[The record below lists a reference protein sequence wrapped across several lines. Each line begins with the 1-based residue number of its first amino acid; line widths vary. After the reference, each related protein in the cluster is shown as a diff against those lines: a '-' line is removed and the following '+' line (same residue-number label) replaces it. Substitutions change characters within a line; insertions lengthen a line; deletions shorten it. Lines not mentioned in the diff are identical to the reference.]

1 MSMKEYPH
9 LLHFLEHSNTDPSR
23 LTVEDEL
30 SGIYNRRFLRR
41 YLQDKVQWD
50 SLESEPVSLLKM
62 DLDHFKHI
70 NDTHGHD
77 VGDQTLIWV
86 AELMKEVSR
95 EKGLAVR
102 YDGDEFVILMPGANK
117 EKALQVG
124 QELIQLA
131 HERPALD
138 NKDIELP
145 ITFSIGVASAPEDA
159 QTGNDLMS
167 KADTALFYAKTSGRA
182 RLVNAGQ
189 VPLQDVFPQT
199 TLQKL
204 DRVHGTGR
212 ETQYARL
219 NEALTEFSQGANQF
233 LLIEGVDGMGKSE
246 FLKSI
251 PQKLDENNTAQIKVN
266 GIPQENF
273 RPYYLITLILAE
285 IMKQRPDKGR
295 TILDDLTGKELTHL
309 SCILPQLVRPRAQ
322 LEPEDGRTQREE
334 LFSTLVQTLPKLL
347 DSRPLILLID
357 DLQFSDE
364 ASLLLLRRL
373 LLSQNIPV
381 FICGTS
387 THIQPGEIE
396 GAPTPLESFF
406 AAHYQELN
414 IVRVLLTPLT
424 ATHIAQHFQK
434 IFPQLRLPEN
444 FAEHVALL
452 TQGNPLF
459 INELMR
465 KLVLGRKIA
474 FTGQL
479 WDIEPLEK
487 EDLPRSLKEMIRQK
501 LAVLNEEN
509 RKLLDQASTFGE
521 QVSLSM
527 LGGSSETKEGKIL
540 DFIDEGVALGLI
552 GSQYQVNDETL
563 RFLSRS
569 ILDITYGAI
578 EKNRKRELHE
588 RIGNYQETRHAQ
600 GLLLSAT
607 TLAYHFQ
614 RSSNQAKAQ
623 LYRESQ
629 QAYDETIFNAEEA
642 IRYNGES
649 SANFGPLDIPLE
661 PAALVHIPEVIRTLL
676 TTTRKIQLYPPGSR
690 AIVSATG
697 QMKES
702 IDKILVHNDR
712 LNITQAKKALS
723 VNGEPLDVT
732 EYNSIAET
740 FVNFMVRL
748 GLQGIAFSRG
758 LTEQELRGMLESL
771 DQVSTKVIDRH
782 FWERFVSEQ
791 DFTHIELE
799 QVRYTPMAAADELQE
814 AARFRPKPDAASL
827 LAADQGLDEQ
837 DLNQVPRVVRCLLTA
852 SNNIKLYPP
861 QSQVIRRSIEDLRVA
876 LQTILDRRPALTLAR
891 VQEALLVNG
900 QKVETQDFKAIADGF
915 LNLLETIGLRS
926 LSFLQHISSQ
936 ELTTFITALRQP
948 PTEKFDRRVWRRLAQ
963 DQGLSGILFDQRT
976 YEILERQAGVGTA
989 QEGPWEEAGTRKEVE
1004 PGQIARVTD
1013 SHLPAQGAVE
1023 PQPVQP
1029 TEAFPHSMETRL
1041 KDLFL
1046 QGDREQARQMI
1057 RQFFQEF
1064 DHQTPQIRTEAIQ
1077 VCGRLLKELD
1087 SQPRLAELLTNPL
1100 LLAFAKEE
1108 NTQLLGV
1115 MAALLFRTGIHLILL
1130 ADYTQATRILTHLGQ
1145 RQRKQRE
1152 KQDQEAGS
1160 QEGVFLQ
1167 GLDPKTRRLLLEDLK
1182 SQEPTRVE
1190 ETRQLLSCLGPV
1202 ALPLLMEVIKE
1213 EDNVELRQIASRL
1226 LGRLGQEAATVL
1238 KRELV
1243 LEGIAEQRVRIL
1255 EAIGEITRDLK
1266 TELGYALEEESP
1278 KVRQAAFHL
1287 LESFHDERLISR
1299 LFDYVKHPDSTVAV
1313 AAVRS
1318 LGRIKPA
1325 GAVDMLVSLIDSA
1338 WEKERVMAACQALGK
1353 IADPAAIEPLARLIA
1368 PRGLFSRHRSK
1379 SPFVR
1384 AASASALAQIS
1395 HPKVAKVL
1403 ARHLEDRDS
1412 RVRQIARE
1420 IVNRP

>member
-1 MSMKEYPH
+1 MSMKEFPH

-70 NDTHGHD
+70 NETHGHD

-138 NKDIELP
+138 KTDVELP

-273 RPYYLITLILAE
+273 RPYYLITHILAE

-309 SCILPQLVRPRAQ
+309 SCILPQLVRPRTQ
-322 LEPEDGRTQREE
+322 LEPEDGRTQRED
-334 LFSTLVQTLPKLL
+334 LFATLVQTLPKLL

-396 GAPTPLESFF
+396 GAPTPLENFF

-444 FAEHVALL
+444 FAEHVAQL

-459 INELMR
+459 INELVR

-501 LAVLNEEN
+501 IAVLNEEN

-588 RIGNYQETRHAQ
+588 RIGSYQETRHAQ

-629 QAYDETIFNAEEA
+629 QAYDETIFKAEEA

-649 SANFGPLDIPLE
+649 SADFGPLDIPLE
-661 PAALVHIPEVIRTLL
+661 AAALVHIPEVIRTLL

-697 QMKES
+697 QLKES
-702 IDKILVHNDR
+702 IDKILVLNDR

-723 VNGEPLDVT
+723 VNGETLDVG

-791 DFTHIELE
+791 GFAHIELE
-799 QVRYTPMAAADELQE
+799 QVRYTPMAEADELQE
-814 AARFRPKPDAASL
+814 AARFRPKTDA
-827 LAADQGLDEQ
+827 AADQGLDEQ

-876 LQTILDRRPALTLAR
+876 LQAILDRRPALTLAR

-976 YEILERQAGVGTA
+976 YKILERQAGVGTA
-989 QEGPWEEAGTRKEVE
+989 KEGPWEEAGTRNDVE

-1013 SHLPAQGAVE
+1013 TDLPAQGAVA
-1023 PQPVQP
+1023 PQPGQP
-1029 TEAFPHSMETRL
+1029 TEAFPHPMEKRL
-1041 KDLFL
+1041 RDLFL

-1087 SQPRLAELLTNPL
+1087 SRPRLAELLTNPL

-1108 NTQLLGV
+1108 NIQLLGG

-1130 ADYTQATRILTHLGQ
+1130 ADYTQATRIFTHLGQ

-1160 QEGVFLQ
+1160 QEWVFLQ

-1213 EDNVELRQIASRL
+1213 EDNVGLRQIASRL
-1226 LGRLGQEAATVL
+1226 LGRLGQEAATLL

-1278 KVRQAAFHL
+1278 KVRRAAFHL
-1287 LESFHDERLISR
+1287 LENFHDEHLISL

-1325 GAVDMLVSLIDSA
+1325 GAVEMLVSLIDSA
-1338 WEKERVMAACQALGK
+1338 SEKEHVMAACQALGK
-1353 IADPAAIEPLARLIA
+1353 IADPAGIEPLAQLIA

-1379 SPFVR
+1379 SPLVR
-1384 AASASALAQIS
+1384 AAAASALAQIS
-1395 HPKVAKVL
+1395 HPEVAKVL